1 MEDEYNQNFL
11 NNDENYNEAKNEII
25 NQDEQNFNEENNN
38 NNEIIISKESN
49 ENDNM
54 NEQNE
59 NNEQIQINIENEK
72 EKVGEE
78 NKPEVKKVKK
88 QIPLYIS
95 SAKILEI
102 NSVQIP
108 IYFFKGIH
116 VQKKM
121 ARSFKDIELYRD
133 YLRKSWP
140 CIYIPNFPLREEA
153 IDENKAIIP
162 EEKKMTILNHFFR
175 QIGEAPYLLE
185 CEITQIFTTKPG
197 DYSKEMAAA
206 IKKENYKSIGE
217 KYLNVFNDYIYIR
230 KEIEEKEAFI
240 KSFKTTLEETFKQFS
255 AIGATVLK
263 EMFNLKREQNTIRY
277 ISNMFVDLEKAM
289 PNKNKRLEKINE
301 IMNPVCSVSYIICYN
316 FLINFHYFYSWIFL
330 SHI

>member
-11 NNDENYNEAKNEII
+11 NNDENYNETKNEII
-25 NQDEQNFNEENNN
+25 NQDEQNFNEENN

-88 QIPLYIS
+88 QIPLT
-95 SAKILEI
+95 
-102 NSVQIP
+102 
-108 IYFFKGIH
+108 H

-206 IKKENYKSIGE
+206 IKKEIYKSIGE

-301 IMNPVCSVSYIICYN
+301 IMNPVCSVSNIICYN